1 LIGDKNG
8 SYWLGFPPSETI
20 DAFGKDEWIMA
31 SATQNSTGERKL
43 DQAREHFNQGM
54 ENLKEAASH
63 GREAASNVA
72 QDIGQRAQEAA
83 SNIGQRAQSVA
94 SSAQDKTDAALSTV
108 GQKVS
113 SLAGSL
119 RSTTAQEGVVG
130 HTANALADSLDSTGR
145 YLQEH
150 GLKDMGKDLAQIV
163 KSHPIPSMLAIFGV
177 GFLAGMAARR

>member
-1 LIGDKNG
+1 
-8 SYWLGFPPSETI
+8 
-20 DAFGKDEWIMA
+20 
-31 SATQNSTGERKL
+31 
-43 DQAREHFNQGM
+43 M

-72 QDIGQRAQEAA
+72 QDIGQRAQNVASNVGAKAQEAA
-83 SNIGQRAQSVA
+83 SKIGQRAQDAA
-94 SSAQDKTDAALSTV
+94 SSAQDKTDDALSTV

-119 RSTTAQEGVVG
+119 RSTASQEGMVG

-150 GLKDMGKDLAQIV
+150 GIKDMGKDLAQIV